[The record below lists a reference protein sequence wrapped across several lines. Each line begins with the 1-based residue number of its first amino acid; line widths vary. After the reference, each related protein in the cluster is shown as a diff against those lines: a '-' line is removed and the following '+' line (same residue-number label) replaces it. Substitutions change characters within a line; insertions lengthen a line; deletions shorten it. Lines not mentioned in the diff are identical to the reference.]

1 MTKKNI
7 AYLGPPGTNT
17 EQAALKYDSEA
28 NLIPFPSVAAVA
40 SAVDTGIAGEG
51 VVPIENSLE
60 GSVNDTLDLL
70 IHESTLLIRQELVLN
85 IENHLLVKPGTPP
98 AGLKVIFSHPQ
109 ALAQCRRFL
118 ERCYPKAQM
127 VAALSTA
134 AAVEQMMSSAEP
146 AAAIANYR
154 AAELYGAQILARNIQ
169 DRSPNVTRFVV
180 LAAQDHQPTGRD
192 KTSLA
197 FTFDEDRPGLLY
209 EVLAEFAKQSIN
221 LAKIESRPSKEALG
235 RYVFLVD
242 LEGHRQDKLIS
253 RVLDEVKMKTSFFKI
268 MGSYPKYQVTR

>member
-40 SAVDTGIAGEG
+40 SAVDTSIAGEG

-146 AAAIANYR
+146 AAAIANSR

-169 DRSPNVTRFVV
+169 DRSPNMTRFVV

-268 MGSYPKYQVTR
+268 MGSYPKYQVAR

>member
-1 MTKKNI
+1 MSQKSI

-17 EQAALKYDSEA
+17 EQAALKYDSQA
-28 NLIPFPSVAAVA
+28 HLIPFPSVSAVA
-40 SAVDTGIAGEG
+40 SAVDTGIASEG

-60 GSVNDTLDLL
+60 GSVNDTLDHESRLL
-70 IHESTLLIRQELVLN
+70 ICRELVLD
-85 IENHLLVKPGTPP
+85 IENHLLVKPGTPA

-109 ALAQCRRFL
+109 ALAQSRRFV

-134 AAVEQMMSSAEP
+134 AAVEDMMASTEP
-146 AAAIANYR
+146 AAAVGNAR

-180 LAAQDHQPTGRD
+180 LSADDHAPTGRD

-197 FTFDEDRPGLLY
+197 FTFNDDRPGLLY
-209 EVLAEFAKQSIN
+209 EVLGEFAKHNIN

-235 RYVFLVD
+235 RYIFLID
-242 LEGHRQDKLIS
+242 LEGHRQDKLINE
-253 RVLDEVKMKTSFFKI
+253 VLDIVKVKTSFFKI
-268 MGSYPKYQVTR
+268 MGSYPKYQAVS

>member
-1 MTKKNI
+1 MKKSI

-17 EQAALKYDSEA
+17 EQAALKYDAQA

-40 SAVDTGIAGEG
+40 SAVDTGIAAEG

-70 IHESTLLIRQELVLN
+70 IHESRLLIRRELVLD
-85 IENHLLVKPGTPP
+85 IEHHLLVRTGTSA
-98 AGLKVIFSHPQ
+98 AGLKVIYSHPQ
-109 ALAQCRRFL
+109 ALAQSRRFI
-118 ERCYPKAQM
+118 ERCYPRAQV

-134 AAVEQMMSSAEP
+134 AAVEEMMASDGP
-146 AAAIANYR
+146 AAAVGNSR
-154 AAELYGAQILARNIQ
+154 AAELYGAQVLARNIQ

-180 LAAQDHQPTGRD
+180 LAREDHPPTGRD

-197 FTFDEDRPGLLY
+197 FTFAEDHPGLLH
-209 EVLAEFAKQSIN
+209 EVLGEFARQDIN

-235 RYVFLVD
+235 RYVFLID
-242 LEGHRQDKLIS
+242 LEGHRKDRLLGEVLE
-253 RVLDEVKMKTSFFKI
+253 RVRARSSVFKI
-268 MGSYPKYQVTR
+268 MGSYPRYEVPS

>member
-1 MTKKNI
+1 MSKKSI

-17 EQAALKYDSEA
+17 EQAALKYDPQA
-28 NLIPFPSVAAVA
+28 HLIPFPSVSAVA

-70 IHESTLLIRQELVLN
+70 IHESRLLICRELVLD
-85 IENHLLVKPGTPP
+85 IENHLLVRPGTSA

-109 ALAQCRRFL
+109 ALAQSRRFI
-118 ERCYPKAQM
+118 ERCYPKAQV

-134 AAVEQMMSSAEP
+134 AAVEDMMGSKEP
-146 AAAIANYR
+146 AAAVGNSR
-154 AAELYGAQILARNIQ
+154 AAELYGAQVLARNIQ
-169 DRSPNVTRFVV
+169 DRSPNVTRFVI
-180 LAAQDHQPTGRD
+180 LAAADHAPTSRD

-197 FTFDEDRPGLLY
+197 FTFADDRPGLLY
-209 EVLAEFAKQSIN
+209 EVLGEFARHSIN

-235 RYVFLVD
+235 RYVFLID
-242 LEGHRQDKLIS
+242 LEGHRQDKLIAG
-253 RVLDEVKMKTSFFKI
+253 VIEQVQAKTSFFKVL
-268 MGSYPKYQVTR
+268 GSYPKYQGDS